1 MAKKQQSKLSYGPN
15 MGLISGARAVAESE
29 AMLESVDGTAFAQGL
44 TSTVL
49 AGIEAQKERNDK
61 MDSYLDDLGGIEN
74 INKLEEGY
82 NKDAVTQ
89 FLRNGRDEYARLAEQ
104 YERTKDRSI
113 RDKMDAIKFSF
124 SNLNTQLDALVG
136 ERKQYADAYD
146 KKQLVTL
153 ENGDEIYT
161 DMYTNR
167 SQFNI
172 ESNGDLGFGSGDSY
186 KKFKDVAGK
195 WNVKNNIGETFT
207 LEQNLNATTLGE
219 AGKTFYRTDMKNLYS
234 AKFKETGPEG
244 IMVMAKTD
252 LTGDNEYILPNGQKA
267 SSMSFESMWSQG
279 ILDDKFYKQ
288 IPKGTDS
295 KWMYDKKN
303 IDTLNN
309 LISEYYTDVTE
320 SSYNQGKANYKPKG
334 SGKNNTTTH
343 SSGITDSVQLTNG
356 QYMNVGT
363 ARTIKSN
370 LETGTSFKW
379 AGVDYKYADGKWQT
393 LDGIVGDGTADD
405 IVYNITND
413 QAFQGIKTENK
424 TFVNIKGET
433 VDSSQQEFAEGM
445 ASATPGLENVIN
457 MSTLSQDDNVVASNL
472 NKVMPTAFS
481 NSNPKGYKWDIT
493 RGFFGEGDFMR
504 DAITLKD
511 GQGNVVTYPSDH
523 PEFANQPVGISLE
536 EGDRENA
543 IEYIDN
549 VLETFGLSGNMKTTS
564 ASPASSGGGKL
575 LDE

>member
-15 MGLISGARAVAESE
+15 TGLISGARAVAESE
-29 AMLESVDGTAFAQGL
+29 AMLESVDGTAFMQGL

-49 AGIEAQKERNDK
+49 AGIKAQKERNDK
-61 MDSYLDDLGGIEN
+61 MDSYLDNLGGIEN

-113 RDKMDAIKFSF
+113 MDKMDAIKFSF
-124 SNLNTQLDALVG
+124 SNLNAQLDALVG

-186 KKFKDVAGK
+186 KKFKDIAGK

-207 LEQNLNATTLGE
+207 LQQNLNATRLGE

-288 IPKGTDS
+288 VPKGTDS

-320 SSYNQGKANYKPKG
+320 SSYNQGKANYKDPNAGKG
-334 SGKNNTTTH
+334 GRK
-343 SSGITDSVQLTNG
+343 GNG
-356 QYMNVGT
+356 QNVLGGFKSYEAIDYIANGIMNKKAVIESLDNRST
-363 ARTIKSN
+363 WRWDNK
-370 LETGTSFKW
+370 KQ
-379 AGVDYKYADGKWQT
+379 KY
-393 LDGIVGDGTADD
+393 
-405 IVYNITND
+405 ITNAENGSIVEKTQQELMD
-413 QAFQGIKTENK
+413 FQSIGFLYPDFMKQSQSTP
-424 TFVNIKGET
+424 TGNIKLN
-433 VDSSQQEFAEGM
+433 F
-445 ASATPGLENVIN
+445 IN
-457 MSTLSQDDNVVASNL
+457 FNNDRDGDNV
-472 NKVMPTAFS
+472 P
-481 NSNPKGYKWDIT
+481 NSIDAEPDNP
-493 RGFFGEGDFMR
+493 
-504 DAITLKD
+504 
-511 GQGNVVTYPSDH
+511 N
-523 PEFANQPVGISLE
+523 N
-536 EGDRENA
+536 
-543 IEYIDN
+543 
-549 VLETFGLSGNMKTTS
+549 
-564 ASPASSGGGKL
+564 
-575 LDE
+575 